1 MNMKMRTKLNRQQGG
16 FTLIEIIIVMIILA
30 GLAAYII
37 PKVTDQSESAQR
49 RQAKVKMADITAALS
64 LHKLEVGKYPENLQG
79 LISASGVRGW
89 NGPYLKD
96 ASYTKDN
103 WGNDYKYTVQAGKY
117 TLMSLGADGREG
129 GAGQDADIQGD

>member
-1 MNMKMRTKLNRQQGG
+1 MRMRTKLNRQQGG

-64 LHKLEVGKYPENLQG
+64 LHKLEVQG
-79 LISASGVRGW
+79 LVSASGVRGW

-103 WGNDYKYTVQAGKY
+103 WGNDYKYSVQGGKY
-117 TLMSLGADGREG
+117 SLMSLGADGREG